1 MKPIK
6 LQLSD
11 GLMLIAVLIWGLN
24 YALVKFS
31 LKEIPPM
38 PFNGLRLPLAALI
51 LVIWLLVV
59 EGNLK
64 VKKEHLLRIILLSI
78 GGYTIYQYVFIYG
91 INYTTASNTAVIFAS
106 APIMITL
113 LSAFFKHEKIKALGG
128 IGIILGFVGVY
139 LIISGNSGAF
149 NLSSQTLKGNL
160 FILLAVF
167 LWALYSVSAAPLL
180 KVYSPLKFTTLTTA
194 IGSIL
199 FFPFSIPGLKT
210 LDFPGISFKAWFC
223 LIFSGAMA
231 LAVGLIIWFFSVQRV
246 GNSQTAVYSNLSP
259 VFGVIS
265 TWLVLS
271 ETLHFNLIIGAVI
284 ILIGIF
290 FTQSGRRNLQE
301 PIRD

>member
-31 LKEIPPM
+31 LKEIPPL

-59 EGNLK
+59 EGNLT

-91 INYTTASNTAVIFAS
+91 INYTTASNTALIFAS

-113 LSAFFKHEKIKALGG
+113 LSAFFKHEKIKTVGV

-139 LIISGNSGAF
+139 LIISGNSGTF
-149 NLSSQTLKGNL
+149 SLSSQTLKGNL

-199 FFPFSIPGLKT
+199 FFPFSIHGLKT

-265 TWLVLS
+265 TWLILS
-271 ETLHFNLIIGAVI
+271 ETLHFNLIIGAII

>member
-6 LQLSD
+6 FQLSD
-11 GLMLIAVLIWGLN
+11 GLMLLAVLIWGLN
-24 YALVKFS
+24 YSLVKFS
-31 LKEIPPM
+31 LKEISPM
-38 PFNGLRLPLAALI
+38 PFNGLRLPLTALI

-64 VKKEHLLRIILLSI
+64 VKKEHLLKIILLSVV
-78 GGYTIYQYVFIYG
+78 GYTIYQYVFIYG

-113 LSAFFKHEKIKALGG
+113 LSAFFKHEKIKAVGG

-139 LIISGNSGAF
+139 LIISGKSGVF
-149 NLSSQTLKGNL
+149 SLSSQTLKGDL

-194 IGSIL
+194 IGSLL
-199 FFPFSIPGLKT
+199 FFPFTIHGLKS

-223 LIFSGAMA
+223 LIFSGTLA

-259 VFGVIS
+259 VFAVIFA
-265 TWLVLS
+265 WLILS
-271 ETLHFNLIIGAVI
+271 EALHSTLIIGAVI
-284 ILIGIF
+284 ILTGIF
-290 FTQSGRRNLQE
+290 FTRLGRRNLSF
-301 PIRD
+301 